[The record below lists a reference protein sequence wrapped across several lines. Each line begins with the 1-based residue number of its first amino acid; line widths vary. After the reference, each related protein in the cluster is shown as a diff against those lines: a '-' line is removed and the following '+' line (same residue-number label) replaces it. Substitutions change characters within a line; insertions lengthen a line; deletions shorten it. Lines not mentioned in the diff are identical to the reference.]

1 MSLHGNTLRDI
12 FILFTFLIIIIVV
25 FFAHVIKVSGGGG
38 VIARQVN
45 V

>member
-1 MSLHGNTLRDI
+1 MSLHGNTLRDV
-12 FILFTFLIIIIVV
+12 FILFTFLIII
-25 FFAHVIKVSGGGG
+25 FFAHVIKVSSGGG